1 MSQNMK
7 VKVEVEVIGKDGVR
21 KGYSAVERD
30 LILAQFRNWLSA
42 LLYARLATINFETI
56 KDVSGT
62 DRTLYVR
69 GDSTTVNLFNDTRF
83 GAVGTRIGIG
93 SDGTAPSRTQYELL
107 SKIAEFDITTELVT
121 ESSIVKRGAWLATG
135 SGTVRE
141 TGLYAYW
148 VDSGGVV
155 RQFLLFRDT
164 PTPQSYVDGDSIQV
178 TYTITL

>member
-7 VKVEVEVIGKDGVR
+7 VKVEVEVIGKDGKP

-30 LILAQFRNWLSA
+30 LILYQFRDWLA
-42 LLYARLATINFETI
+42 AMLANRSTDIAYCNIN
-56 KDVSGT
+56 DVSGT
-62 DRTLYVR
+62 LRAVHVR
-69 GDSTTVNLFNDTRF
+69 GTGATYALFNNTTH
-83 GAVGTRIGIG
+83 GAVGCRIGIG
-93 SDGTAPSRTQYELL
+93 SDGTAPSRSQYELL
-107 SKIAEFDITTELVT
+107 SKIAEFDITVEATTEN
-121 ESSIVKRGAWLATG
+121 SIIKRGAWLATG

-148 VDSGGVV
+148 VDSAGVV